1 MKKFIPIALIALVL
15 LPGCGTWSKTAA
27 GTGIGSGAGAVV
39 GGLIGGLIS
48 KDAKGAAIGAAIGT
62 AVGAGTGAI
71 IGNQMDKKAEELAAL
86 ENAKVETVTDQNG
99 LEAIKVTFDSGI
111 LFPTNGIKLNK
122 TSQAELKEFAS
133 KMADFKDTD
142 ITIYGHTDNTGTAEV
157 NERIS
162 QQRADA
168 VQKYLTSCG
177 IAADRMVAQGLS
189 YTMPVADNAT
199 KEGRAANRRVE
210 IYISANEAMIK
221 AAEAAA
227 AQQQ

>member
-1 MKKFIPIALIALVL
+1 M
-15 LPGCGTWSKTAA
+15 
-27 GTGIGSGAGAVV
+27 
-39 GGLIGGLIS
+39 
-48 KDAKGAAIGAAIGT
+48 
-62 AVGAGTGAI
+62 
-71 IGNQMDKKAEELAAL
+71 
-86 ENAKVETVTDQNG
+86 
-99 LEAIKVTFDSGI
+99 
-111 LFPTNGIKLNK
+111 
-122 TSQAELKEFAS
+122 
-133 KMADFKDTD
+133 
-142 ITIYGHTDNTGTAEV
+142 